1 MIPPRKPMRVAL
13 LFGGASAE
21 RDVSVASAAQVMS
34 ALCTLGHR
42 VDAFDLAKGR
52 LSPADAE
59 RVMRA
64 KVASTPPDPV
74 RLPTVAVAPRLVE
87 EMLGVDVVFLALH
100 GGVGENGA
108 VQAVLDSAG
117 LPYTGSGHLASAVA
131 MDKDIAKRL
140 LHTSGV
146 PTPEWVL
153 LRPDAEVDDLPFD
166 GPVIVKPNAQGSSIG
181 LTLVKGREDLSEAV
195 RAARRRDT
203 DVLIERFVPGREFVV
218 GVLDGRALA
227 VGEIRTEGREIFDYE
242 AKYQVGGAL
251 EIFPADVPAA
261 LDDELRSLAVRAHE
275 SLRLGSYSRVDFRM
289 DDKGGIWC
297 LEANTLPGMTAT
309 SLFPQSAQA
318 AGISFPELCERIC
331 RLAVRS

>member
-34 ALCTLGHR
+34 ALRALGHR
-42 VDAFDLAKGR
+42 VEAFDLAKGR

-59 RVMRA
+59 GVLRA
-64 KVASTPPDPV
+64 KVAPTPPDPV
-74 RLPTVAVAPRLVE
+74 RLPTVAIAPRLVE

-140 LHTSGV
+140 LSTSGV

-153 LRPDAEVDDLPFD
+153 LRPGDDLEDLPFD

-181 LTLVKGREDLSEAV
+181 LTLVKGQEDLSDAV

-218 GVLDGRALA
+218 GVLDGDPLA
-227 VGEIRTEGREIFDYE
+227 VGEIRTEGQEIFDYE

-251 EIFPADVPAA
+251 EIFPADIPAA
-261 LDDELRSLAVRAHE
+261 LEDELRSLAVRAHE

-318 AGISFPELCERIC
+318 AGISFPELCECIC